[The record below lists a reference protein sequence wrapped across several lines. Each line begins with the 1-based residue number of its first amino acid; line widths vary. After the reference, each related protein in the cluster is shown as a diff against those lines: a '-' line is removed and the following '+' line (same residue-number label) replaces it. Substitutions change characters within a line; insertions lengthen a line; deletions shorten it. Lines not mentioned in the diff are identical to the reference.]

1 MRHRDQPACIIGLQ
15 ASEQDWSLSRCLS
28 RTQALFRLRA
38 LDHYFNH
45 CAVATIST
53 PEPLSISAEPDPARA
68 RRHAIIAVIA
78 GELCFAVM
86 GGIIKHLS
94 TDLDNATIV
103 FFRNA
108 LAICLLAPMIA
119 LNLGRAGFVTREWHF
134 HLLRGVI
141 GVSAMSC
148 FFYVL
153 GHMHFTEAILLKLTT
168 PFFIP
173 LVALFWL
180 RETSSKV
187 TWLAIALGFVG
198 VVFIADPQHK
208 GWSEIDLI
216 LIGLLGAVL
225 AAVAKVTIRR
235 MRSTEPSLRIVFYFS
250 VIASLCSLPFALQ
263 HWQTPSLT
271 QWIWLA
277 SLATV
282 ATIGQLLITA
292 AYRRAKAGQ
301 IGQFTYTS
309 LVFSSAMGWWLWG
322 EALTLSIILGCVF
335 IVSAGLINLK
345 ST

>member
-1 MRHRDQPACIIGLQ
+1 MHTP
-15 ASEQDWSLSRCLS
+15 
-28 RTQALFRLRA
+28 
-38 LDHYFNH
+38 
-45 CAVATIST
+45 TISHQAT
-53 PEPLSISAEPDPARA
+53 HRQ
-68 RRHAIIAVIA
+68 AIAAVIL

-94 TDLDNATIV
+94 TDLDNAMIV

-108 LAICLLAPMIA
+108 LAIMLLAPMIA
-119 LNLGRAGFVTREWHF
+119 MTLGRGGFITREWHF

-153 GHMHFTEAILLKLTT
+153 GRMHFTEAILLKLTT

-180 RETSSKV
+180 KEVSSKV

-198 VVFIADPQHK
+198 VVFIADPHHK
-208 GWSEIDLI
+208 GWSDIDLI

-250 VIASLCSLPFALQ
+250 VIASICSFPFAWES
-263 HWQTPSLT
+263 WQTPT
-271 QWIWLA
+271 TAQWIWLA
-277 SLATV
+277 GLAMVATV
-282 ATIGQLLITA
+282 GQLLITA

-309 LVFSSAMGWWLWG
+309 LVFSSTMGWWLWG
-322 EALTLSIILGCVF
+322 EALTISILLGCVF